1 MVFVVGYPSS
11 SKPHPTGLNLR
22 GATKKPS
29 FGMVLISSLCCN
41 VVHEL
46 SSVTVYVAG
55 EGVELTI
62 HKESVLE

>member
-11 SKPHPTGLNLR
+11 SKPQPTGLNLS

-29 FGMVLISSLCCN
+29 FGMVLISSLYCD

-46 SSVTVYVAG
+46 SSVYVAG
-55 EGVELTI
+55 EGVELTVR
-62 HKESVLE
+62 KESVVE